1 MQDRRIE
8 DCMAAPARED
18 GMSESQ
24 FGREDARGNWV
35 PDRPISYGPAFA
47 WPPKPKALVKWF
59 FGFPGY
65 LLPWNIPYA
74 LLAIFIW
81 VYLTPPLEHFQTLS
95 LSWFAV
101 ILVRNI
107 VLAILVYGAWHMWLY
122 VWRKQDTEYKYNRK
136 WPDEN
141 AERFTFNNQTKDN
154 MFWTLA
160 SGVPIWTCYEVL
172 LLWAYAN
179 GHATLVN
186 PSENPLSFMA
196 LFFLVPFVH
205 EVGFYF
211 AHRFLHWP
219 PLYRIAHQLHHRNT
233 NPGPWSG
240 LSMHPIEHVIYFSS
254 ILIFFLVPAHPIHMI
269 NLASRLGVAPAQGH
283 TGFDRLV
290 IGEDASMDASYYAHY
305 LHHKYFEVNY
315 ADGMVPLD
323 KWFGSFHDGT
333 PEAHEAMKARRRRS
347 GV

>member
-1 MQDRRIE
+1 
-8 DCMAAPARED
+8 
-18 GMSESQ
+18 MSESQ

-47 WPPKPKALVKWF
+47 WPPQPKALVKWF

-122 VWRKQDTEYKYNRK
+122 VWRKQATEYKYNRK

-179 GHATLVN
+179 GHATMVN
-186 PSENPLSFMA
+186 PSENPLSFIA

-219 PLYRIAHQLHHRNT
+219 PLYRIAHKLHHRNT

-240 LSMHPIEHVIYFSS
+240 LSMHPIEHVLYFSS
-254 ILIFFLVPAHPIHMI
+254 ILIFFFVPAHPIHMI

-290 IGEDASMDASYYAHY
+290 VGGDASYYAHY

-315 ADGMVPLD
+315 ADGMVPLV

-333 PEAHEAMKARRRRS
+333 PEAHEAMKARRRRR